1 MISCD
6 ECQEKIV
13 AVFDNEGSQGD
24 RELTSAH
31 LRDCPECRAFH
42 QEMVKVRQLYSVA
55 TAARALVTIGKDFMQ
70 TVEAD
75 AVRSSNVSRE
85 KHRTGRALFF
95 GKLPR
100 LAWACGVAALF
111 LIAASWLVCF
121 ILAREVGDLRQEL
134 DTARQ
139 EVAAAQ
145 AERQLREAQERE
157 QKAIAALFFR
167 MQELEE
173 RVDRFSSPRTTF
185 LPAEQN
191 GLSNGPGQ
199 M

>member
-1 MISCD
+1 MISCGQ
-6 ECQEKIV
+6 CQEKIV
-13 AVFDNEGSQGD
+13 AVFDNEGSQDD

-31 LRDCPECRAFH
+31 LKDCPQCRAFH
-42 QEMVKVRQLYSVA
+42 QDMVKVRQLYFVA
-55 TAARALVTIGKDFMQ
+55 TAAGEPATIGQDFMR

-75 AVRSSNVSRE
+75 ARRSKKLSCE
-85 KHRTGRALFF
+85 KHTRGRALFF

-100 LAWACGVAALF
+100 LAWAAGAAAVF
-111 LIAASWLVCF
+111 LIAASWLLSF
-121 ILAREVGDLRQEL
+121 SLAREIGDMRQEL
-134 DTARQ
+134 HAARQ

-145 AERQLREAQERE
+145 AERQLKEAQERE

-173 RVDRFSSPRTTF
+173 RVDRFSSPRTTL

>member
-31 LRDCPECRAFH
+31 LKDCPECRAFH

-55 TAARALVTIGKDFMQ
+55 TAARAPVTIGEDFMR

-75 AVRSSNVSRE
+75 AVRSSKVSRE
-85 KHRTGRALFF
+85 KHRTGRAVFF

-100 LAWACGVAALF
+100 VASAAGVAAMF

-121 ILAREVGDLRQEL
+121 ILAREVGDLRHEL
-134 DTARQ
+134 ASTRQ
-139 EVAAAQ
+139 VVAAAQ
-145 AERQLREAQERE
+145 AERQLKEARERE
-157 QKAIAALFFR
+157 QKAIAALLFR
-167 MQELEE
+167 TQELEE
-173 RVDRFSSPRTTF
+173 RIDRLSSPRTTF

-191 GLSNGPGQ
+191 GLSDGPGQ